1 MPAEGAFAFIE
12 HLAVLAPGTMADSGV
27 RWAINSI
34 DYFHLTKAGNNVKFL
49 TNGRVVPRPHLVEK
63 YQGIRGR
70 PGEKPPFGNPLFRRG
85 LMMALLSDVPWF
97 QPFSKL
103 FQEWPA
109 EFFVHSEKF
118 PSKLSWIWP
127 DARKKLQ
134 LEMIDMSEDVDPE
147 SPPPDDKGLASLLH
161 RIVRTY
167 VTDRAEARSG
177 IDLDKFR
184 KGDRI
189 EWEALPPKFA
199 EERRKVGESLFL
211 ELRSRREQAFI
222 EHFTRTLFSGKQF
235 LSEGNYSVVGLALLN
250 RTDDVKTLT
259 LLALSANS

>member
-1 MPAEGAFAFIE
+1 
-12 HLAVLAPGTMADSGV
+12 MADSGV

-34 DYFHLTKAGNNVKFL
+34 DYFHLTKAGNNVIFL

-118 PSKLSWIWP
+118 PSKLSWI
-127 DARKKLQ
+127 
-134 LEMIDMSEDVDPE
+134 
-147 SPPPDDKGLASLLH
+147 
-161 RIVRTY
+161 
-167 VTDRAEARSG
+167 
-177 IDLDKFR
+177 
-184 KGDRI
+184 
-189 EWEALPPKFA
+189 
-199 EERRKVGESLFL
+199 
-211 ELRSRREQAFI
+211 
-222 EHFTRTLFSGKQF
+222 
-235 LSEGNYSVVGLALLN
+235 
-250 RTDDVKTLT
+250 
-259 LLALSANS
+259 